1 MAKRIKST
9 HTTVVSYIKDKTL
22 FRGEWYFTNVP
33 YNIEDSPK
41 IKDWLSEKG
50 SLLFEE
56 ISNNHMI
63 KKSIFVYDTNKN
75 FIGRHDGVTQASNI
89 YHIHHHAIR
98 ECAKLNLLHI
108 SGYYFCYERFDI

>member
-1 MAKRIKST
+1 
-9 HTTVVSYIKDKTL
+9 
-22 FRGEWYFTNVP
+22 
-33 YNIEDSPK
+33 
-41 IKDWLSEKG
+41 
-50 SLLFEE
+50 
-56 ISNNHMI
+56 MI

-98 ECAKLNLLHI
+98 ECAKLNLLHK